1 MLRRLATAT
10 VVLALATV
18 VPAACS
24 GSDERPASSP
34 TTGPADGAIGDPE
47 ALAYPVFDD
56 PAVPV
61 FVGLGRRFGI
71 ALPADASSG
80 ERWVITDPPDRAV
93 VVPLGTEFTAGP
105 WPPDGP
111 QSTTGSGSGAPSRP
125 TADPDTGVRPGGVQ
139 VLTFAAAGF
148 GTTTIGF
155 RPTRGAADP
164 GDDRDP
170 VTFTVTVTLT
180 GEPPPPPP
188 EPVTTLAGNGAGG
201 GGG

>member
-10 VVLALATV
+10 LVLALGAV

-24 GSDERPASSP
+24 GSDERPTPSP
-34 TTGPADGAIGDPE
+34 ATGPVGTAIGDPD

-56 PAVPV
+56 PALPV

-80 ERWVITDPPDRAV
+80 ERWVITEPPERAV
-93 VVPLGTEFTAGP
+93 VVPLGSEFAAGP
-105 WPPDGP
+105 QASPRPTVGPDGDP
-111 QSTTGSGSGAPSRP
+111 GA
-125 TADPDTGVRPGGVQ
+125 DGVQ

-155 RPTRGAADP
+155 RPTRGAAAP
-164 GDDRDP
+164 AAGQPP

-188 EPVTTLAGNGAGG
+188 EPATTLPGIDGLEDEG
-201 GGG
+201 